1 MSAESPKRVARA
13 LPSIVPPEPVSDRS
27 IIENVTGFINEVTL
41 SVPPINEKEQIQ
53 WVRFETSAD
62 VSNPCFAEDYDLE
75 TGIPPPLLL
84 ILGYGNGIQ
93 VWAIPANGEATEV
106 LSWRHG
112 IVRYLKMLPTPI
124 ASYAIDNAN
133 EPSDLYAQKRPL
145 MAISESS
152 QMTSTGPQFC
162 TMNIISLRDGDSVS
176 QVFRFAI
183 SQFSPSILLH
193 SFPSSVQT
201 NIICFFLPG

>member
-1 MSAESPKRVARA
+1 MSAESPKRIARA
-13 LPSIVPPEPVSDRS
+13 LPSIVPPEPVSDRT

-41 SVPPINEKEQIQ
+41 SVPPINEKDQIQ
-53 WVRFETSAD
+53 WIRFETSAD
-62 VSNPCFAEDYDLE
+62 ISNPCFGEDYDLE

-84 ILGYGNGIQ
+84 IIGYGNGIQ
-93 VWAIPANGEATEV
+93 IWSIPANGEATEV

-112 IVRYLKMLPTPI
+112 IVRCLKLLPTPI
-124 ASYAIDNAN
+124 ASYVGYDSATESTD
-133 EPSDLYAQKRPL
+133 DLYAQKRPL

-176 QVFRFAI
+176 CAEVINEVA
-183 SQFSPSILLH
+183 
-193 SFPSSVQT
+193 T
-201 NIICFFLPG
+201 